1 MLSDLSLSYSDD
13 PAQLSITWSDTAPN
27 RSYLIS
33 YVAQTQGNSVPL
45 EEGSVNVSETTEY
58 TLSGRPFLQSGVRVS
73 VKVEVSGDSSSFLE
87 AFTTTGGGK
96 LILFVIGYYMK
107 G

>member
-13 PAQLSITWSDTAPN
+13 SSQLSITWSDTAPN

-33 YVAQTQGNSVPL
+33 YVAQTQGNSVLL